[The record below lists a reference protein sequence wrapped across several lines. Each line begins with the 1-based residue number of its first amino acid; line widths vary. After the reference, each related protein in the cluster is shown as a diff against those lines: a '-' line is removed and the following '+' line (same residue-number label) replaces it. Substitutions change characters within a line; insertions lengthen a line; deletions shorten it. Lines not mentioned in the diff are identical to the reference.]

1 MTTRRAAL
9 ASMTIVLADLLVTAV
24 LAQTSEPRYPG
35 VGPGHY
41 VQETRDAGRFLLLE
55 DKSQWEIAERN
66 RFVTAEWQPMEG
78 ISVRF
83 ADGDPPFAYELSN
96 IDRDEGVAARWV
108 RR

>member
-1 MTTRRAAL
+1 MVV
-9 ASMTIVLADLLVTAV
+9 ASAV
-24 LAQTSEPRYPG
+24 VAVALAQTSEPRYPG

-41 VQETRDAGRFLLLE
+41 VQETREAGRFLVLE

-78 ISVRF
+78 ISVRL
-83 ADGDPPFAYELSN
+83 ADGEPPFAYELSN

>member
-1 MTTRRAAL
+1 MVVAN
-9 ASMTIVLADLLVTAV
+9 VVVAV
-24 LAQTSEPRYPG
+24 ALAQTSEPRYPG

-41 VQETRDAGRFLLLE
+41 VQETREAGRFVVLE
-55 DKSQWEIAERN
+55 DKSQWEIAEPN
-66 RFVTAEWQPMEG
+66 RFVTAEWQSMEG

-83 ADGDPPFAYELSN
+83 ADGEPPFAYELSN